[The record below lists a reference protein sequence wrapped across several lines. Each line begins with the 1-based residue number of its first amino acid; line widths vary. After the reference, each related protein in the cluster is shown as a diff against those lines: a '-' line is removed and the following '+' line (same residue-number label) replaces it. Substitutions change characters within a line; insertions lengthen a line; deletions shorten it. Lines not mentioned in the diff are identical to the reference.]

1 MNQTFT
7 DPKDGTKTIRY
18 RCFDPEGVAKV
29 KPVRAVESLIN
40 QTKPYDPVMSK
51 TTGGF
56 GLKKT
61 VFTTATQD
69 DKKGG
74 SSHLLEKIRRNQHN
88 LALASNQN
96 AKQQQE
102 SGPNEDYMDNIPLM
116 PGTPAGGV
124 RRAASTSMSVDPKLL
139 FKQSVRNQAS
149 SRPGSTNLPSRVVL

>member
-1 MNQTFT
+1 MNQTLT

-18 RCFDPEGVAKV
+18 RCFDPEGVARV

-40 QTKPYDPVMSK
+40 QTNPVMSK

-61 VFTTATQD
+61 VFATAQE
-69 DKKGG
+69 DKNA

-96 AKQQQE
+96 AKQQ
-102 SGPNEDYMDNIPLM
+102 
-116 PGTPAGGV
+116 
-124 RRAASTSMSVDPKLL
+124 
-139 FKQSVRNQAS
+139 
-149 SRPGSTNLPSRVVL
+149 